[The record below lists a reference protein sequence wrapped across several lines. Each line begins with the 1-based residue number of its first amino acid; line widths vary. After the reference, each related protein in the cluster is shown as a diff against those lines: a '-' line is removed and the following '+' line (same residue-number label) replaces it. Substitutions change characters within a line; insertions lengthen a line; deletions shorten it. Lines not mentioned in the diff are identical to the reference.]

1 MREFLFQLPPPGAGN
16 LQTRVRKMLVD
27 TILDGQLPAGAPLP
41 SCRRLAKQL
50 GIARNT
56 VVLAYQH
63 LVDDGFLESRERSG
77 FYVADAVLE
86 GHAVPARVTPA
97 NAQGVSTSP
106 HWRSRIQIHATA
118 LAVPHKP
125 NDWQNY
131 RYPFVYG
138 QIDPELFPLAEWR
151 ECCRE
156 ALSVRSVREWSSDR
170 VDDDDNELLEQLQT
184 RVLPRRGVWAKR
196 EEILVTLG
204 AQQALYLLATLLIG
218 RQHTVG
224 IEEPGYADARNIL
237 SLHAGRM
244 RYLDVDAEGLV
255 PDDNVAGCDYLYT
268 TPSHQCPTTVTM
280 PMTRREELL
289 ETAARHDVVIIEDD
303 YESETN
309 YQGAPAPALRSL
321 DASGR
326 VLYVGSLSKSLAP
339 GLRLGY
345 LVAPAEIVREARALR
360 RFMLRHPPANNERSV
375 ALFLSRGHHDALLR
389 RLAHAFQRRWA
400 TLGEA
405 LAEHLPDANQIQGL
419 GGTSFWIHGPE
430 GLDANALRIEAQARG
445 VLIERGDI
453 FYGRERHP
461 QNVFRL
467 GFSAIAEDRIRDGV
481 AELAQLIAAA
491 RKA

>member
-1 MREFLFQLPPPGAGN
+1 MREHLFQLPPTGTGN

-27 TILDGQLPAGAPLP
+27 TILGGQLPPGTTLP

-77 FYVADAVLE
+77 FYVADSVLD
-86 GHAVPARVTPA
+86 GHAPRATGEPDLSNTTPP
-97 NAQGVSTSP
+97 NWQG
-106 HWRSRIQIHATA
+106 RIQVAATS

-125 NDWQNY
+125 LDWQEF

-138 QIDPELFPLAEWR
+138 QVDPDLFPLAEWR
-151 ECCRE
+151 ECSRE
-156 ALSVRSVREWSSDR
+156 ALSVRSVREWARDR
-170 VDDDDNELLEQLQT
+170 VDHDDEELLEQLQT
-184 RVLPRRGVWAKR
+184 RVLPRRGVWARR

-204 AQQALYLLATLLIG
+204 AQQALYLLAALLIG
-218 RQHTVG
+218 KQHTVG

-244 RYLDVDAEGLV
+244 RYLDVDNDGLI
-255 PDDNVAGCDYLYT
+255 PDTNLHGCDYVYT

-280 PMTRREELL
+280 PMARREALL
-289 ETAARHDVVIIEDD
+289 EAAARHDVVIIEDD

-309 YQGAPAPALRSL
+309 YDGPPAPALRSI

-360 RFMLRHPPANNERSV
+360 RFMLRHPPANNERAV

-389 RLAHAFQRRWA
+389 RLAQAFKRRWV
-400 TLGEA
+400 TLGNA
-405 LAEHLPDANQIQGL
+405 LAQHLPDALKVQGL

-430 GLDANALRIEAQARG
+430 GLDANALRTEAQKHG
-445 VLIERGDI
+445 VLIERGDV
-453 FYGRERHP
+453 FYGREQYP
-461 QNVFRL
+461 SNAFRL
-467 GFSAIAEDRIRDGV
+467 GFSAIAENRISDGV
-481 AELAQLIAAA
+481 AALAHVMPSVI
-491 RKA
+491 RH